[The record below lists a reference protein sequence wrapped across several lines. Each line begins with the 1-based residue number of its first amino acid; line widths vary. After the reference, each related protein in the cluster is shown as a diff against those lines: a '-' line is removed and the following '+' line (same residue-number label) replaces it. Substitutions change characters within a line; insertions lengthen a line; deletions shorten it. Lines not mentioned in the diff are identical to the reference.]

1 MTAIRRTVDSV
12 TGADGIDGLRRIGAS
27 YADQLTDVDLQLLW
41 AEGGRGGRRGQGDRE
56 DRGDQ
61 GHGGHGA
68 GSPSRAAALLRHDP
82 ETIPALLDR
91 PSVFD
96 AIFGEQ
102 AVIAGRPLLVS
113 PFLIFAV
120 AVHRA
125 RHDLASMRH
134 VTERIGLRQKVP
146 VFDAPQLAEFLD
158 SAPRRLFLAELL
170 VSFTRSSGRY
180 RVHTE
185 RGWRWRRL
193 NELDPLR
200 LAGLLTATAAEE
212 RPGIYR
218 RLGDTVLF
226 LAGVFP
232 DYTQD
237 RALSPVDAARLV
249 RTAGIAADGDDPE
262 RMATAPA
269 MELFEHLGA
278 CWYRNAWQTSRHRT
292 RQLEVVADV
301 AERFHQARRVLN
313 LITDRYLFPL
323 SANPGGAPAR

>member
-1 MTAIRRTVDSV
+1 VDSV
-12 TGADGIDGLRRIGAS
+12 TGADGRDGLRRIGAS
-27 YADQLTDVDLQLLW
+27 YADQLTDIDLQLLW
-41 AEGGRGGRRGQGDRE
+41 VEGGRGDHRGQSGSSD
-56 DRGDQ
+56 GGYG
-61 GHGGHGA
+61 GHDGHGA
-68 GSPSRAAALLRHDP
+68 ASPSRAAALLRHDP
-82 ETIPALLDR
+82 ETLPALLDR

-96 AIFGEQ
+96 AIFGER

-125 RHDLASMRH
+125 RHDLTTMRH

-146 VFDAPQLAEFLD
+146 VFDAPRLADFLE

-170 VSFTRSSGRY
+170 VSFTRSTGRY
-180 RVHTE
+180 RVQTE

-200 LAGLLTATAAEE
+200 LAGLLSATAAEE
-212 RPGIYR
+212 RPGVYR

-249 RTAGIAADGDDPE
+249 RTAGIGADGDDAE

-278 CWYRNAWQTSRHRT
+278 SWYRSAWRTSRHRT
-292 RQLEVVADV
+292 PQLEVVADV

-323 SANPGGAPAR
+323 SANPGGTPAR

>member
-1 MTAIRRTVDSV
+1 MDP
-12 TGADGIDGLRRIGAS
+12 LRCIGAS
-27 YADQLTDVDLQLLW
+27 YADQLTDIDLYLLW
-41 AEGGRGGRRGQGDRE
+41 AEGRRGDHEG
-56 DRGDQ
+56 Q
-61 GHGGHGA
+61 GHGGRGGHEGQGA
-68 GSPSRAAALLRHDP
+68 ASPSRAAALLRHDP

-91 PSVFD
+91 PGVFD

-125 RHDLASMRH
+125 RHDLTSMRH
-134 VTERIGLRQKVP
+134 VTERIGLHQTVP
-146 VFDAPQLAEFLD
+146 VFDAPQLAGFVE

-170 VSFTRSSGRY
+170 VSFTRNTGRY

-185 RGWRWRRL
+185 RGWRWRHL

-212 RPGIYR
+212 RPGVYR
-218 RLGDTVLF
+218 RLGDTALF

-232 DYTQD
+232 DYTQNG
-237 RALSPVDAARLV
+237 ALSPVDAARLV
-249 RTAGIAADGDDPE
+249 RTAGIGADGDPE

-323 SANPGGAPAR
+323 GADPGGTPGRPGS

>member
-1 MTAIRRTVDSV
+1 M
-12 TGADGIDGLRRIGAS
+12 DGLRGIGAS
-27 YADQLTDVDLQLLW
+27 YADHLTDTDLQLLW
-41 AEGGRGGRRGQGDRE
+41 AENRRGDH
-56 DRGDQ
+56 DD
-61 GHGGHGA
+61 HGA
-68 GSPSRAAALLRHDP
+68 ASPSRAAARLRRDP

-91 PSVFD
+91 PGVFD

-125 RHDLASMRH
+125 RHDLGSMRH
-134 VTERIGLRQKVP
+134 VTERIGLRQRVP
-146 VFDAPQLAEFLD
+146 VFDAPRLADFLD

-170 VSFTRSSGRY
+170 VSFTRSSARY
-180 RVHTE
+180 RVQTE

-193 NELDPLR
+193 GELDPLR
-200 LAGLLTATAAEE
+200 LAGLLTVTAAEE
-212 RPGIYR
+212 RPGVYR
-218 RLGDTVLF
+218 RLGDTALF

-249 RTAGIAADGDDPE
+249 RTAGIGADGGDPE
-262 RMATAPA
+262 RMATGPTL
-269 MELFEHLGA
+269 ELFEHLGA
-278 CWYRNAWQTSRHRT
+278 CWYRNAWHTSRYRT

-301 AERFHQARRVLN
+301 ADRFHQARRVLN

-323 SANPGGAPAR
+323 SANPGGTAAR